1 VPCANLKER
10 RSARFVGL
18 AESGLQT
25 GTQFAGFVTTITAIA
40 GKWHEQFSI
49 HLIFTARESSGGKGA
64 GDDVSAELKRQAAE
78 SASFLRALP
87 VICFETLLHRRFPT
101 VPGSGYTPVSAP
113 HLRYDQNDGA
123 DLFYSNSMSA

>member
-10 RSARFVGL
+10 CSARFVGL

-25 GTQFAGFVTTITAIA
+25 GTQFAGFVITITAIA

-49 HLIFTARESSGGKGA
+49 NLIFTVRESYGEKVA
-64 GDDVSAELKRQAAE
+64 GHDVSAELKRQAAE
-78 SASFLRALP
+78 NSSFLRAHP
-87 VICFETLLHRRFPT
+87 VICFKTLLHLWFPT
-101 VPGSGYTPVSAP
+101 VPGSGCTPVFAL